1 MEGQSSS
8 TRLGDPGA
16 GFAAARHVHQRLRA
30 WLLEDAIPLW
40 SSVGLDAAG
49 SFCEA
54 ISQGG
59 HPVVA
64 ARRARVPARQIYAL
78 LTAHRLGA
86 RIDVKQVLRGV
97 DRYLVDFARPDG
109 LFRCLLSHDGMIL
122 SDGATLY
129 DQAFAML
136 AGAAVAPHSR
146 RRAERLAHSV
156 RDCLIGTCRHPAGG
170 FAESDRPSSLRYSNP
185 HMHFL
190 EACLA
195 WIELDASG
203 AWHQLAQEIVDLAL
217 ARFIGAGGAIYE
229 CFNADWSPQA
239 GIAGRIVE
247 PGHQFEW
254 SWLLTRWASLTGN
267 DAVYPVVDQLQ
278 KIGEEHGVARPGSVV
293 VDTILDDFTVLED
306 TSRLWPQTERLKA
319 AVARAEREGDA
330 RWAVAAEAGG
340 SLERFLQTP
349 IKGLWW
355 DRMSANGEFSEA
367 ATASSLYHLVC
378 AIDTLDQAI
387 QRHAA
392 APAPRSSGIAVIECG
407 PGDAAGFGTG

>member
-1 MEGQSSS
+1 M
-8 TRLGDPGA
+8 D
-16 GFAAARHVHQRLRA
+16 
-30 WLLEDAIPLW
+30 DAIPLW
-40 SSVGLDAAG
+40 TSVGLDAAG

-78 LTAHRLGA
+78 LTANRLGA

-97 DRYLVDFARPDG
+97 DRYFVDFGRPDG

-136 AGAAVAPHSR
+136 AGAAVARHSR

-156 RDCLIGTCRHPAGG
+156 RDCLIRTCRHPAGG
-170 FAESDRPSSLRYSNP
+170 FSESDRPSSLRYSNP
-185 HMHFL
+185 HMHLL

-203 AWHQLAQEIVDLAL
+203 TWHQLAQEIVDLAL

-239 GIAGRIVE
+239 GIAGRVVE

-254 SWLLTRWASLTGN
+254 SWLLTKWANSTGN
-267 DAVYPVVDQLQ
+267 DAVYLAVDQLQ
-278 KIGEEHGVARPGSVV
+278 KIGEERGVARPRSVV

-319 AVARAEREGDA
+319 AVARAERGGDA
-330 RWAVAAEAGG
+330 WWAVAAEAGE

-355 DRMSANGEFSEA
+355 DRMSANGEFSEV

-378 AIDTLDQAI
+378 AIDALDQAV
-387 QRHAA
+387 QERGAV
-392 APAPRSSGIAVIECG
+392 PASRSSGIAVIDSG
-407 PGDAAGFGTG
+407 AGDAAGSDAGEG

>member
-16 GFAAARHVHQRLRA
+16 GFTAARHVHQRLRA
-30 WLLEDAIPLW
+30 WLLDDAIPLW

-78 LTAHRLGA
+78 LTANRLGA

-97 DRYLVDFARPDG
+97 DRYFVDFARPDG

-136 AGAAVAPHSR
+136 AGAAVARHSR

-156 RDCLIGTCRHPAGG
+156 RDCLIRTCRHPAGG
-170 FAESDRPSSLRYSNP
+170 FSESDRPSSLRYSNP
-185 HMHFL
+185 HMHLL

-203 AWHQLAQEIVDLAL
+203 TWHQLAQEIVDLAL

-239 GIAGRIVE
+239 GIAGRVVE

-254 SWLLTRWASLTGN
+254 SWLLTKWANSTGN
-267 DAVYPVVDQLQ
+267 DAVYRAVDQLQ
-278 KIGEEHGVARPGSVV
+278 KIGEERGVARPRSVV

-319 AVARAEREGDA
+319 AVARAERGGDA
-330 RWAVAAEAGG
+330 WWAVAAEAGE

-387 QRHAA
+387 QRRAA
-392 APAPRSSGIAVIECG
+392 VPASSSSGISVIGCG
-407 PGDAAGFGTG
+407 PGDAAGFDTG